1 MLFGE
6 EFQSLARLVGI
17 FEEPDHPQTCQD
29 RLVQALKTLG
39 RKSKRD
45 HKRALKR
52 SLRREANY
60 IDRSKLRNNVRWMFK
75 TKHLPLLHE
84 QIKQLS
90 VCLDPTSMPLDPN
103 PRFQAGLTVLS
114 EINDSV
120 DQIVASI
127 SRIWESPKPGDSQE
141 NVEDLTVLRCH
152 RMGSKY
158 LNNVMIGLSGILES
172 YRGCFAVFTIR
183 EDGTVNIGNS
193 YRTPL
198 IPSDV
203 DAELCGIKRFIEWL
217 GRSNISVLQDEWHS
231 IIIEYESLLCDI
243 MIFVN
248 SPEVEDD
255 PEELMLREQA
265 EGLIPLVKLSRLFIN
280 KLRLTNSQP
289 RLTSHMDFGHLE
301 ALRCVAETMS
311 SELYVIFDALYESRP
326 HTKKLIDAM
335 IALDAAFKDITAIF
349 IDHFDSLD
357 PNSDPEAYQSH
368 RRWIQLWLSQFN
380 VAIENFIWLSHDHI
394 IEDITTGSEY
404 EDY

>member
-1 MLFGE
+1 MYL
-6 EFQSLARLVGI
+6 
-17 FEEPDHPQTCQD
+17 D

-52 SLRREANY
+52 SLRREADL
-60 IDRSKLRNNVRWMFK
+60 IDRSKLRNNIRWVFK

-90 VCLDPTSMPLDPN
+90 ECLDPTTMPLQDPN
-103 PRFQAGLTVLS
+103 PRFQAGLAMLS
-114 EINDSV
+114 EITDSV
-120 DQIVASI
+120 DQIAASI
-127 SRIWESPKPGDSQE
+127 SRVWESPKAGNSQE

-152 RMGSKY
+152 RMGSMY
-158 LNNVMIGLSGILES
+158 LNSVMSRLSSILES

-183 EDGTVNIGNS
+183 EDGTVDIGNS

-203 DAELCGIKRFIEWL
+203 DAELCEIKRFIEWL
-217 GRSNISVLQDEWHS
+217 GRSNLSVLEDEWHS
-231 IIIEYESLLCDI
+231 LIIEYESTLCDI

-248 SPEVEDD
+248 SPEIEDD
-255 PEELMLREQA
+255 PEELMIKEQA

-289 RLTSHMDFGHLE
+289 RLTSHMGFEHLE
-301 ALRCVAETMS
+301 ALRYVAETMS
-311 SELYVIFDALYESRP
+311 SDIYAIFDALYESRP
-326 HTKKLIDAM
+326 HAKKLIDAM
-335 IALDAAFKDITAIF
+335 ITLDAAFKEIKAIF
-349 IDHFDSLD
+349 NEHFESLD
-357 PNSDPEAYQSH
+357 PNSDPKAYQSH
-368 RRWIQLWLSQFN
+368 RQWVHLWLSQFN
-380 VAIENFIWLSHDHI
+380 LAIENFIWLSHDHI

-404 EDY
+404 EDS